1 MKHADITRHKIIPSA
16 RVDTVGLEV
25 FVVSDL
31 HTEYAENMSWVKG
44 LPKKRKKKEVLL
56 VAGDVAETYENFVL
70 TMSLLKASFEHVF
83 FVPGNHDL
91 WLRREKEKYIDS
103 LQKLDIMLD
112 ACQSLGVETNP
123 SVIDGLAII
132 PLFSW
137 YHESFDREKDIT
149 GIRIPSLELVI
160 HFLSPCM

>member
-1 MKHADITRHKIIPSA
+1 MKHADITRHKIIPSV

-31 HTEYAENMSWVKG
+31 HTEYKENMAWVTS
-44 LPKKRKKKEVLL
+44 LPKKGKKKEVLL
-56 VAGDVAETYENFVL
+56 VAGDVAETYEKFVL

-83 FVPGNHDL
+83 FVPENHDL
-91 WLRREKEKYIDS
+91 WLHKEKDNYIDS
-103 LQKLDIMLD
+103 LQKLDKLLD
-112 ACQSLGVETNP
+112 ACQRLSVETNP

-137 YHESFDREKDIT
+137 YHESFDREKDIS